1 MILPLLLHLEY
12 LFLTSL
18 LGFFLLAVMLLLAL
32 QILKIYMSNSY
43 AIGVGSMH
51 GEENGVQVVDFGID
65 RFGRFKFV
73 MDSKDSF

>member
-1 MILPLLLHLEY
+1 
-12 LFLTSL
+12 
-18 LGFFLLAVMLLLAL
+18 MLLLAL